1 MKRMTKALI
10 GAVAMTAVGFAGTS
24 VATESAKDGVKA
36 GDAAPT
42 FTVTDI
48 KGKEHNLQDYIDQ
61 DKVIVLEWFNPE
73 CPFVVKQYETN
84 TVMNDTYNEFKDDGV
99 VWIAINSG
107 KPGKQGTGK
116 EKNAAAAQKWKIEH
130 PIVLDEDDK
139 IGKMYGATNTPHM
152 FVIADGRIAYA
163 GAIDNERS
171 PRAKG
176 DTNYVWNALKSIYA
190 GESVAEAQTKPYG
203 CSVKY

>member
-10 GAVAMTAVGFAGTS
+10 GAVAMTAVGIAGTS
-24 VATESAKDGVKA
+24 VATESAKDGVKV
-36 GDAAPT
+36 GDAAPN

-48 KGKEHNLQDYIDQ
+48 KGKEHTLQDYIDQ

-73 CPFVVKQYETN
+73 CPFVVKQYETHS
-84 TVMNDTYNEFKDDGV
+84 VMSDTYNEFKDDGV

-116 EKNAAAAQKWKIEH
+116 AKNAAAAEKWKIEY
-130 PIVLDEDDK
+130 PIVLDEE
-139 IGKMYGATNTPHM
+139 GKVGKAYGATNTPHM
-152 FVIADGRIAYA
+152 YVIADGRIAYM

-171 PRAKG
+171 PRSKG

-190 GESVAEAQTKPYG
+190 GESVETTQTKAYG